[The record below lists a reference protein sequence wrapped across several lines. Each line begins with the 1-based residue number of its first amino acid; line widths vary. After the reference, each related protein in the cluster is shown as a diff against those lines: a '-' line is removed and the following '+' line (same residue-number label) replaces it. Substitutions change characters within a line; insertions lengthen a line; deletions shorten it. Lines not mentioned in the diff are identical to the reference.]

1 MTIPIRVQPGE
12 SIPPAES
19 RRDLPDSEELPPLNE
34 GDRNLNPS
42 GIGFFALLLE
52 DLRTHDHD
60 PFEPGFWAIAVHRFG
75 NWRMSIR
82 TRVLRIPFSLAYR
95 FLSRLAELVGGIHL
109 PYTVRL
115 GRRVRIWHH
124 GGIVLHA
131 RSIGD
136 DVQIRQNTT
145 MGIASVDRH
154 LDIPTIGDR
163 VDIGCGAC
171 ILGAVTVGDDCKIG
185 ANAVVLTDIP
195 AGSTAVGMPA
205 KVVRRSPAGG
215 QS

>member
-1 MTIPIRVQPGE
+1 MTVLYRLMYLFVE
-12 SIPPAES
+12 CAA
-19 RRDLPDSEELPPLNE
+19 
-34 GDRNLNPS
+34 
-42 GIGFFALLLE
+42 GI
-52 DLRTHDHD
+52 
-60 PFEPGFWAIAVHRFG
+60 
-75 NWRMSIR
+75 S
-82 TRVLRIPFSLAYR
+82 
-95 FLSRLAELVGGIHL
+95 L
-109 PYTVRL
+109 PYTIRL

-124 GGIVLHA
+124 SGIILHA

-185 ANAVVLTDIP
+185 ANAVVLDRHPGRLDGRGDAGEGRP
-195 AGSTAVGMPA
+195 AGPPGDQP
-205 KVVRRSPAGG
+205 
-215 QS
+215 